1 MVLDHLK
8 SRLTDSCEL
17 SYGCWQLNPGP
28 MEKQSLLLTADPSL
42 QPMSLQLSFFFS
54 FFHKHFLELALVV
67 YTFGLWEVKAG
78 GPI

>member
-1 MVLDHLK
+1 
-8 SRLTDSCEL
+8 
-17 SYGCWQLNPGP
+17 